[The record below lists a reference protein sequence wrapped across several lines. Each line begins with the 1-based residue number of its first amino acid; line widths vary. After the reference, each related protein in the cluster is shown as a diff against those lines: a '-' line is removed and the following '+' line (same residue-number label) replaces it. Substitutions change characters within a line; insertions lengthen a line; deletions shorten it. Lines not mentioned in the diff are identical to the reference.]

1 MKRALLT
8 TAAIVAAVVVFILGT
23 LPRARVGLTPFA
35 GTGDGTVAGVI
46 HIHTNRSD
54 GRSSPDEVAQAA
66 ANAGLK
72 FLVFTDHGD
81 ATRAPDPP
89 TYRHGVLCIDAV
101 EISTSGG
108 HYLAL
113 DMPAAPYPLAGE
125 PRDVV
130 EDVARLGG
138 FGAPAHPDSPKPE
151 LRWREWSAPFPAL
164 EIINPDTG
172 WRARAQ
178 DAGWRPKLRL
188 VDRLFSYPFRP
199 GETIASFVSASPENL
214 ARWEMLTRQRT
225 VVALAGAD
233 AHAKLAIKSS
243 EPGDNRFSIALP
255 SYEASFETLSV
266 HVRPNGPLS
275 TSSTSFPGAPG
286 NAAAD
291 AAAILHGIRD
301 GHLHIVVD
309 ALASPAS
316 FSFTAEGAGT
326 TAAEGDTIA
335 RRLRCRCPG
344 SIALHVKSNAPS
356 TFTTTVW
363 QGSQI
368 LKLTA
373 QPTFDVSV
381 SDAPAVYR
389 VEIRAPDP
397 GEPVWL
403 ISNPIY
409 VRGSASE
416 EVPPDR
422 RPPTQTT
429 SILEGRTA
437 TVWRVE
443 HDPSSRATLDP
454 LALRSKLDGNALR
467 MQYQLAGVGTS
478 QTYAAL
484 VTNIPDGVGS
494 NTRVA
499 FAAHADRPMRLSV
512 QLRTGLPGMP
522 EERWQRSVYLD
533 AVDRE
538 HVVYFDD
545 LTPIGDPRTW
555 RPALNEIRYVLFV
568 VDTTNTK
575 PGASG
580 EVVISHPAL
589 ER

>member
-1 MKRALLT
+1 VKRAVLA
-8 TAAIVAAVVVFILGT
+8 TAAIVAAVAVFILAT
-23 LPRARVGLTPFA
+23 LPRPRLRLRPFPGNNA
-35 GTGDGTVAGVI
+35 TGDGTVAGVI

-54 GRSSPDEVAQAA
+54 GRGSPDEVAEAA
-66 ANAGLK
+66 ARAGLK

-81 ATRAPDPP
+81 ATRASDPP

-172 WRARAQ
+172 WRSRALS
-178 DAGWRPKLRL
+178 DGWRPKLRL
-188 VDRLFSYPFRP
+188 LERLFSYPFRP
-199 GETIASFVSASPENL
+199 GESIASFVSASPENL
-214 ARWEMLTRQRT
+214 ARWEMFTRQRT

-233 AHAKLAIKSS
+233 AHAKLAVKSS

-266 HVRPNGPLS
+266 HVHPDAPLS
-275 TSSTSFPGAPG
+275 TSPGAPG
-286 NAAAD
+286 DAAAD
-291 AAAILHGIRD
+291 AAAILHGIRN

-309 ALASPAS
+309 GLASPAS
-316 FSFTAEGAGT
+316 FSFTAESAGK
-326 TAAEGDTIA
+326 TAGEGDTIA
-335 RRLRCRCPG
+335 DPGTGG
-344 SIALHVKSNAPS
+344 SITLHVKSNAPS

-363 QGSQI
+363 QGSQV

-373 QPTFDVSV
+373 QPTFDMSV
-381 SDAPAVYR
+381 PDAPAVYR
-389 VEIRAPDP
+389 VEIRTSDP

-409 VRGSASE
+409 VRGSVSE
-416 EVPPDR
+416 KFVTG
-422 RPPTQTT
+422 RPPATQTT

-437 TVWRVE
+437 TAWRVE
-443 HDPSSRATLDP
+443 HDPSSMATLDT
-454 LALRSKLDGNALR
+454 LASRSKADGPALR
-467 MQYQLAGVGTS
+467 MEYQLAAVRTP

-484 VTNIPDGVGS
+484 LTNLPDGMGS

-499 FAAHADRPMRLSV
+499 FTAHADRPMRLSV

-533 AVDRE
+533 TVDRE

-580 EVVISHPAL
+580 QVVISHPAL

>member
-1 MKRALLT
+1 VKRALLA
-8 TAAIVAAVVVFILGT
+8 TAAIVAAVVVFILAT
-23 LPRARVGLTPFA
+23 LPPARVGLIAFPGNPGSA
-35 GTGDGTVAGVI
+35 VSGDGTVAGVI
-46 HIHTNRSD
+46 HVHTNRSD
-54 GRSSPDEVAQAA
+54 GRSSPDEIAEAA
-66 ANAGLK
+66 AKAGLK

-113 DMPAAPYPLAGE
+113 DMPPAPYPLGGE

-151 LRWREWSAPFPAL
+151 LRWREWSAPFPAM

-172 WRARAQ
+172 WRARAL
-178 DAGWRPKLRL
+178 APGWRPTLHL
-188 VDRLFSYPFRP
+188 VERLFSYPFRP

-233 AHAKLAIKSS
+233 AHAKLAIRSS
-243 EPGDNRFSIALP
+243 EPGGNRFSIALP
-255 SYEASFETLSV
+255 TYEASFETLSV
-266 HVRPNGPLS
+266 HVRPDAPLS
-275 TSSTSFPGAPG
+275 TSPGAPG
-286 NAAAD
+286 NAAGD

-309 ALASPAS
+309 GLASPPS
-316 FSFTAEGAGT
+316 FVFTAEGAGNT
-326 TAAEGDTIA
+326 VGEGDSIEA
-335 RRLRCRCPG
+335 SGASG

-363 QGSQI
+363 QGNHI
-368 LKLTA
+368 LKMTT
-373 QPTFDVSV
+373 QPEFDVSV
-381 SDAPAVYR
+381 PDSPAVYR
-389 VEIRAPDP
+389 VDIRASDHP

-416 EVPPDR
+416 AIVPDR
-422 RPPTQTT
+422 RPATQTT
-429 SILEGRTA
+429 SILEGRAATA
-437 TVWRVE
+437 WRVE
-443 HDPSSRATLDP
+443 RDPGSVATLDT
-454 LALRSKLDGNALR
+454 LALRSKADGNALR
-467 MQYQLAGVGTS
+467 MQYQLAAVGTP

-484 VTNIPDGVGS
+484 LTNIPDGVGS
-494 NTRVA
+494 NTRLA

-512 QLRTGLPGMP
+512 QLRTGVPGMP

-533 AVDRE
+533 TVDRE

-545 LTPIGDPRTW
+545 LTPVGDPRTW

-575 PGASG
+575 PGAAG
-580 EVVISHPAL
+580 QVVISRPVL